1 MKKILGI
8 SGSPRH
14 NGNSEVALLRVLSN
28 CEKDLAVV
36 TFNVSEMNIH
46 LCDGCLVCEETGYCH
61 QKDDM
66 ASLIEQIESADV
78 IIISTPVYFDGLP
91 AICKNILDRTNPL
104 CNRIGG
110 KEAYILTFGQ
120 ADETSWERAC
130 VSLENYFEVMNI
142 AVVGKYSFHARE
154 KNDVANNVEI
164 LKRLDTISANIIKR
178 YQEG

>member
-14 NGNSEVALLRVLSN
+14 NGNSEVALSRVMDN
-28 CEKDLAVV
+28 CKKYA
-36 TFNVSEMNIH
+36 TVSMYNASQMNIH
-46 LCDGCLVCEETGYCH
+46 LCDGCLTCEETGHCH
-61 QKDDM
+61 QNDDM
-66 ASLIEQIESADV
+66 KSIIEQIVDADI

-104 CNRIGG
+104 CNSIGG

-130 VSLENYFEVMNI
+130 ACLENYFEVMNI
-142 AVVGKYSFHARE
+142 AVSGKYSFYARS
-154 KNDVANNVEI
+154 KSDIANNDEF
-164 LKRLDTISANIIKR
+164 LKKLDDISASIVSR
-178 YQEG
+178 C

>member
-14 NGNSEVALLRVLSN
+14 NGNSEVALFRVLSN
-28 CEKDLAVV
+28 CEKHLPVA
-36 TFNVSEMNIH
+36 TFNVSQMNVH
-46 LCDGCLVCEETGYCH
+46 LCDGCLACEEVGYCH

-66 ASLIEQIESADV
+66 ASLLKEIESADV

-104 CNRIGG
+104 CSRIGG

-142 AVVGKYSFHARE
+142 AVMGKYSFYARE

-164 LKRLDTISANIIKR
+164 LKKLDTISASIIER